1 MNPHALGAAAMLA
14 VERRTVRN
22 RMLVGAAAAALVHM
36 VVIGGLA
43 LAPTPKPKTEADADA
58 LAEGSGCATTVS
70 PCRVCRGSAGLPGT
84 NDGKVHARRCPEP
97 MRRLLRRAAVEA
109 PRVEVD
115 LLRAEIVE
123 NLGDP
128 AGKLAPDAAPP
139 LKPEEALK
147 ADRVAKVRKLVT
159 RSKLGSLL
167 SGDKTD
173 QSRRSK
179 LDSIIGTSAG
189 RRGGDGLVS
198 RKGSTYVREV
208 RLAMQQNFV
217 LPGTVP
223 VWLRKTLQVRVKISR
238 MTATGQVLGYRIVSK
253 SGNDAF
259 DATVN
264 TLLIGYKSGLRRLPE
279 PPPHILT
286 EINSRGLLIILR
298 GG

>member
-1 MNPHALGAAAMLA
+1 MNPPALGAAEMLA

-22 RMLVGAAAAALVHM
+22 RMLVGGAAAAVVHL

-43 LAPTPKPKTEADADA
+43 LAPAPTRAVDGDADL

-70 PCRVCRGSAGLPGT
+70 PCRVCRGSGGT
-84 NDGKVHARRCPEP
+84 PASGGDKVHARRCPEP
-97 MRRLLRRAAVEA
+97 MRRLLRRAAVAA
-109 PRVEVD
+109 PRVEID

-123 NLGDP
+123 NLGTP
-128 AGKLAPDAAPP
+128 EGKLPPELAPP
-139 LKPEEALK
+139 AKPEEKLQA
-147 ADRVAKVRKLVT
+147 ARVAKVRKLVT
-159 RSKLGSLL
+159 RSKLGTLL
-167 SGDKTD
+167 GGDKTAA
-173 QSRRSK
+173 SRRSK

-198 RKGSTYVREV
+198 RKGSAYVREV

-223 VWLRKTLQVRVKISR
+223 VWQRKTLQVRVKISR
-238 MTATGQVLGYRIVSK
+238 MTATGQVLAYRIVRK

-264 TLLIGYKSGLRRLPE
+264 TLLRGYKSGLRRLPE

>member
-1 MNPHALGAAAMLA
+1 MLA
-14 VERRTVRN
+14 LERRTVRN
-22 RMLVGAAAAALVHM
+22 RMLVGATAAAVVHM

-43 LAPTPKPKTEADADA
+43 LAPAPSHKVAGDAEA

-70 PCRVCRGSAGLPGT
+70 PCRVCRGSATLSGSH
-84 NDGKVHARRCPEP
+84 DGKVHARRCPEP
-97 MRRLLRRAAVEA
+97 MRRLLRRAPVNA

-128 AGKLAPDAAPP
+128 AGKLPPDALPP
-139 LKPEEALK
+139 SKPEEKLK
-147 ADRVAKVRKLVT
+147 AARVAKVHKLVT
-159 RSKLGSLL
+159 RSKLGKLL
-167 SGDKTD
+167 TGGKTA

-198 RKGSTYVREV
+198 RKGSAYVREV
-208 RLAMQQNFV
+208 RLAMQQNFI

-223 VWLRKTLQVRVKISR
+223 VWLRKTLQVRVKIGR
-238 MTATGQVLGYRIVSK
+238 MTATGQVLAYRIVSE

-259 DATVN
+259 DSTVN
-264 TLLIGYKSGLRRLPE
+264 NLLRGYKSGLRRLPE

-286 EINSRGLLIILR
+286 EINSRGLLVILR